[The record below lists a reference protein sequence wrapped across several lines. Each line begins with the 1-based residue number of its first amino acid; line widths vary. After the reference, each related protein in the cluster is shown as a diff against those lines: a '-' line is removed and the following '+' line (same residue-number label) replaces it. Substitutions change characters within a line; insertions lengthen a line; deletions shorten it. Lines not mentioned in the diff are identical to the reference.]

1 MKKIIALLIAITLV
15 AAIVV
20 SCKSLFV
27 PETAKH
33 ENPETGPKVEVDIPE
48 LFSPDP
54 DIEND
59 TMTIGIKVGHPVPIK
74 DWTIT
79 IQPNR
84 GQAAAGGGGQGGQ
97 GGGQGGQRE
106 GERQASGERTG
117 ERSGDR
123 QEGQGGGRG
132 QGRRAPFFEQTG
144 TGTPPTEWKWTGR
157 GTAGAMVLSAMDY
170 RFTLSVNDIFD
181 NNTTVQGII
190 DVDIIVTREGD
201 NLRIIVPSIV
211 FPPNSANFSLL
222 SAEEQRANTRIL
234 NQLARA
240 LTKFEEY
247 RIIVE
252 GHANPTTP
260 PDTVQRTN
268 ENSILRSLS
277 EQRANAVVNHL
288 VTNNSIARQ
297 RLSAIGV
304 GGDRTVADYTDSD
317 ENWQNRRVEFLLAK

>member
-1 MKKIIALLIAITLV
+1 MKKIIALIFAIALV

-20 SCKSLFV
+20 SCKSI
-27 PETAKH
+27 PET
-33 ENPETGPKVEVDIPE
+33 ERYTNPETGPKVAVNIPE

-59 TMTIGIKVGHPVPIK
+59 TMTIGIRVEHDVPIK

-84 GQAAAGGGGQGGQ
+84 GQAAAGGGGQGGGGQ
-97 GGGQGGQRE
+97 GGQGGQRD

-117 ERSGDR
+117 ERSGER

-144 TGTPPTEWKWTGR
+144 TRTPPAEWKWDGK
-157 GTAGAMVLSAMDY
+157 GTAGVMVLSAMDY

-201 NLRIIVPSIV
+201 NLRIIVPSII
-211 FPPNSANFSLL
+211 FPPNSANFNLL
-222 SAEEQRANTRIL
+222 SAEEQRSNTRIL

-260 PDTVQRTN
+260 PDTPQRTN
-268 ENSILRSLS
+268 ENSILKSLS

-288 VTNNSIARQ
+288 ATNNGIARQ

-304 GGDRTVADYTDSD
+304 GGDRTVADYEDSD